1 MMVAQK
7 EVKVKVATEKD
18 LAGVT
23 AIEQKIAEL
32 KKQKIDLKIQTNQ
45 NEIANIDEQIAQI
58 KREIQS
64 LSATELDVRT
74 NTNEINKLVGDIEKL
89 EGKKV
94 DLNLDIEKSKLDSVK
109 SEVENLDGT
118 TIDVDVNNI
127 SAMEAVDQ
135 IGQGF
140 DRLKQGASEVGE
152 QLGSVLESAGKQE
165 TNFSFLQHALNNDEK
180 LAKQKMADIA
190 DIVQKLPGDD
200 TAVQGLLS
208 QAIAKDASL
217 STDILSDIGTAYADY
232 ASAMSFYGK
241 SGIEAQQDMTNY
253 ILAGNTAELER
264 SPILASH
271 IDKLKEANTI
281 QERAEVLQEALN
293 EEHWGG
299 MSQQDTY
306 NNKLETFNGMLERG
320 KYNLGGM
327 FQEGAKWGMD
337 FLLDLD
343 EATGGLVGM
352 GIALGSF
359 ASPLTD
365 TVMGLGQIATG
376 MNAIKDLGFLKWLKD
391 LEIFTKLSA
400 AADWLLSGAQAVLN
414 FVMEMNPIF
423 LVVIALVAL
432 VAALVW
438 AYYNVDWFREMVDN
452 AFASLVQI
460 GQIIYSYVAPVIQW
474 LSDLFNS
481 FTSQLGLNTTD
492 WIQAVLGFIL
502 FLPTLPMQLG
512 IALVNALAKALGFKG
527 NFVQTLFSAA
537 SNAVTSFYNAV
548 TGIPKALQACL
559 DWAYNLVMSHPLVQ
573 ALVWLGQQAVNAFS
587 VLGLGQGSP
596 GDIVKAMKNELNWT
610 RDAILDSTLIEDSAS
625 LGEKISSNF
634 NPDFTLGETNA
645 AWLIDDNKARS
656 NNPSL
661 IGEGTTIINVYG
673 DVDSEKRVREIVEAV
688 KRELSFNNATAGRT
702 V

>member
-1 MMVAQK
+1 MPQK
-7 EVKVKVATEKD
+7 EVKVKVATDTE
-18 LAGVT
+18 LQSVEAL
-23 AIEQKIAEL
+23 ESKIQHL
-32 KKQKIDLKIQTNQ
+32 KKQRLDLKIQTNQ
-45 NEIANIDEQIAQI
+45 NEIANIDEQIAKLKNEI
-58 KREIQS
+58 KS
-64 LSATELDVRT
+64 LSSTELDVRT
-74 NTNEINKLVGDIEKL
+74 NTNEINKLIGDIEKL

-135 IGQGF
+135 ISQGF
-140 DRLKQGASEVGE
+140 DRLKQGASEVG
-152 QLGSVLESAGKQE
+152 QVMGDVLESAGKQE
-165 TNFSFLQHALNNDEK
+165 TNFTFLKGALNNDEA
-180 LAKQKMADIA
+180 LAKEKMGKIA
-190 DIVQKLPGDD
+190 NIVQNLPGDD

-217 STDILSDIGTAYADY
+217 ADETLKQIGNNYADY

-241 SGIEAQQDMTNY
+241 SSIEAQQDMTNY

-281 QERAEVLQEALN
+281 QERSQVLQEALN

-299 MSQQDTY
+299 MANQDTY

-343 EATGGLVGM
+343 KATGGLVGM

-365 TVMGLGQIATG
+365 TLMGLGQMATG
-376 MNAIKDLGFLKWLKD
+376 MKAIKDLGFIKWLKD
-391 LEIFTKLSA
+391 LEIATKLVEA
-400 AADWLLSGAQAVLN
+400 AQWLLNAAEQAFN
-414 FVMEMNPIF
+414 FILLENPIIAIVMAIMI
-423 LVVIALVAL
+423 LVGVLI
-432 VAALVW
+432 W

-474 LSDLFNS
+474 LSDLFNN
-481 FTSQLGLNTTD
+481 FTSQLGLNTND

-573 ALVWLGQQAVNAFS
+573 ALVWLGQQAANAFS
-587 VLGLGQGSP
+587 VLGLGQRSP
-596 GDIVKAMKNELNWT
+596 GKIVKAMKQELDWT
-610 RDAILDSTLIEDSAS
+610 SDVIQDSTLIADSAS
-625 LGEKISSNF
+625 LGQNISSNF
-634 NPDFTLGETNA
+634 NPDLSWNSLNYVRG
-645 AWLIDDNKARS
+645 I
-656 NNPSL
+656 NPAPN
-661 IGEGTTIINVYG
+661 GGDFIINVYG
-673 DVDSEKRVREIVEAV
+673 DVDSEKRVREIVETV
-688 KRELSFNNATAGRT
+688 RRELSFNNATAGRT